1 MRVGTLRRRPI
12 HSKSFGNLSISRSC
26 SARVETDEPRGW
38 RPSWQAAFGEV
49 LRSIM
54 PLTTCAVHG
63 TTMRLFDPFA
73 RSASA
78 YKIGWGDK
86 LSCDICALRHKH
98 VVDCLQQKGRWS
110 ARLEGVR
117 ASQSEAKRH
126 NITRCGEAPRC
137 IKTPKRTKTQ
147 GKGAAWFSVN

>member
-1 MRVGTLRRRPI
+1 MRVDTLRRRPI

-26 SARVETDEPRGW
+26 SARVGMDEPRGW

-110 ARLEGVR
+110 AQLEGVR
-117 ASQSEAKRH
+117 ASQGAR
-126 NITRCGEAPRC
+126 GEAH
-137 IKTPKRTKTQ
+137 
-147 GKGAAWFSVN
+147 GKVSATIRLSQSGQAKARPNGIT